1 MAERAVRRQTPEVG
15 AGCLNWACPDLCGG
29 RGVTRVPT
37 AITYAHTHD
46 GQRSMPRYRPDIRA
60 QLTGSFANAERRF
73 IVLPRGEQ
81 SVAR

>member
-29 RGVTRVPT
+29 GVTRVPT

-46 GQRSMPRYRPDIRA
+46 GQRS
-60 QLTGSFANAERRF
+60 NAALQAGHKGATDRIFRQ
-73 IVLPRGEQ
+73 R
-81 SVAR
+81 